1 MGICSYIWVMSYIII
16 KLVKDSN
23 REKELPVIILDSEDD
38 ILEFE
43 TKEEAEEMR
52 LRFEVN
58 SDSGHKYKVKKIGE
72 HHDNH

>member
-1 MGICSYIWVMSYIII
+1 MSYIII
-16 KLVKDSN
+16 KFVKDLN

-38 ILEFE
+38 VLEFE

-52 LRFEVN
+52 VRFEVN

>member
-1 MGICSYIWVMSYIII
+1 MSYIII

-23 REKELPVIILDSEDD
+23 REKELPVIIVDSEDD

>member
-1 MGICSYIWVMSYIII
+1 MSYIII

>member
-1 MGICSYIWVMSYIII
+1 MSYVII

-38 ILEFE
+38 VLEFE
-43 TKEEAEEMR
+43 TKEDAEEMR

-72 HHDNH
+72 NHDNH

>member
-38 ILEFE
+38 VLEFE

>member
-1 MGICSYIWVMSYIII
+1 MSYIII

-23 REKELPVIILDSEDD
+23 REKELPVIILDSEDAV
-38 ILEFE
+38 LEFD

-58 SDSGHKYKVKKIGE
+58 SDSGHKYRVKKIGE
-72 HHDNH
+72 PHDNH

>member
-1 MGICSYIWVMSYIII
+1 MGICSYIWTMSYIII
-16 KLVKDSN
+16 KLVKDSY

-38 ILEFE
+38 VLEFD

-58 SDSGHKYKVKKIGE
+58 SDSGHKYRVKKIGE
-72 HHDNH
+72 SHDNH

>member
-1 MGICSYIWVMSYIII
+1 MSYVII
-16 KLVKDSN
+16 KLVKDAN

-38 ILEFE
+38 VLEFE

-72 HHDNH
+72 PHDNH

>member
-1 MGICSYIWVMSYIII
+1 MSYIII
-16 KLVKDSN
+16 KLVKDLN
-23 REKELPVIILDSEDD
+23 REKELPVVILDSEDD
-38 ILEFE
+38 VLEFE

-52 LRFEVN
+52 VRFEVN